1 MGLLSCV
8 VSDAGKG
15 YWKGCLVVKPLTKNT
30 CLYNNQI
37 NAHALIGES
46 AMVYCAG
53 KIAHPQ
59 RICKSRAA
67 NSSRVFYQHPTWFIS
82 L

>member
-37 NAHALIGES
+37 NAHALIGQS
-46 AMVYCAG
+46 AVAYWTG
-53 KIAHPQ
+53 KLME
-59 RICKSRAA
+59 K
-67 NSSRVFYQHPTWFIS
+67 SRVF

>member
-37 NAHALIGES
+37 NAHALIGQS
-46 AMVYCAG
+46 AMVYCAI
-53 KIAHPQ
+53 KLME
-59 RICKSRAA
+59 KLY
-67 NSSRVFYQHPTWFIS
+67 VF
-82 L
+82 